1 MVLDPGDKAR
11 PGRVLSIVLWLYASG
26 YEAER
31 ELPPAREVGLSFLF
45 LATLRYMSC
54 TCTCALR
61 LEHLTVD
68 EGGCISHYRYEE
80 DGPARAEN
88 PSVR

>member
-54 TCTCALR
+54 TCASSTLR
-61 LEHLTVD
+61 SMR
-68 EGGCISHYRYEE
+68 EGAFSHYRYEE